1 MLPTANVDAL
11 PVTAFVD
18 TVKTVSIAQ
27 VAPNLPSLAQQ
38 EEFQAIQRLCEHNSV
53 LRKLAV
59 SMTRLMQSTN
69 S

>member
-1 MLPTANVDAL
+1 MGQDP
-11 PVTAFVD
+11 
-18 TVKTVSIAQ
+18 Q
-27 VAPNLPSLAQQ
+27 SLVQR
-38 EEFQAIQRLCEHNSV
+38 EEFQTTLRHCEHNSV